1 VNILE
6 KCGNNCE
13 PALIRE
19 MERYADD
26 PNTRGFLVRCA
37 CSKFFRPPCKGHSL
51 DCPSREEIKAALFRG
66 KDIARKTVMAAE
78 GAQMMARGG
87 IVKI

>member
-1 VNILE
+1 MHILA
-6 KCGNNCE
+6 KCGKDCE
-13 PALIRE
+13 PELIRE
-19 MERYADD
+19 MERDADD

-51 DCPSREEIKAALFRG
+51 DCPNREEIKAALFRG
-66 KDIARKTVMAAE
+66 KDAARKIVLAAE
-78 GAQMMARGG
+78 GAQMMARSG